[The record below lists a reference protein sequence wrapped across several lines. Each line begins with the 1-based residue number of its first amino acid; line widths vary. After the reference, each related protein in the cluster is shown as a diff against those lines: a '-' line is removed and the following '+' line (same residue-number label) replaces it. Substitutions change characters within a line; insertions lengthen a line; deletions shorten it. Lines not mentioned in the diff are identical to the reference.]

1 MSTQFVFDPTQTQG
15 KSPTHWNCRPGQIFH
30 HSFAEN
36 QQVVDF
42 DGSEVLDSLNYHQ
55 NCPGLPDH
63 EKCLGSTPVCA
74 SPKMMVV
81 RVRGCCPCITKPN
94 LRGHP
99 LNSERISR
107 EKTSHSTQFLEIG
120 KKNTCMPWRRG
131 TTQDDTRSTE
141 SMPMRIRI

>member
-1 MSTQFVFDPTQTQG
+1 VSTQFVFDPTQRQG
-15 KSPTHWNCRPGQIFH
+15 KSPTFANNQIEL
-30 HSFAEN
+30 SSWSDLSP
-36 QQVVDF
+36 VDF
-42 DGSEVLDSLNYHQ
+42 DGSEVLDSLNYLQ
-55 NCPGLPDH
+55 NCPVLPGH

-141 SMPMRIRI
+141 SM